1 MNTELPIIQ
10 VVNYF
15 RKDQK
20 HIGLKFKYNDD
31 LLHIIR
37 DIPYA
42 RWSKTQRLWYLPYS
56 EYNLNV
62 IKTCFK
68 NTAVVDCE
76 ALNGRAVVY
85 GAALPKLK
93 EKRQLTHE
101 QKGLL
106 NNFYKYLRGKRYSKS
121 TMDTYTFFVADFVE
135 FHKDKILKNVTNRD
149 IELYI
154 ESVFIK
160 RKYSIST
167 QRQFISAIKVFKS
180 FFPEIGI
187 DEFSLERPKKSK
199 KIPTVLSQNEV
210 LDLIRCTKNL
220 KHRAIIAL
228 LYSCG
233 LRVSEL
239 INLELIDINIDRKQL
254 HVKNSK
260 GRKDRLVHLA
270 DSFLPLLSNYYLS
283 YNPKKYFVEGA
294 KGGKYSAESIR
305 QFIKRSC
312 KTAKIHKIVTPHTLR
327 HSYATHLLE
336 NGTDI
341 RYIQSLL
348 GHSRPET
355 TMIYTHV
362 QRKDL
367 MEITNPLDTIVQ
379 KNLRQDKTTSKLGLS
394 RDFNN

>member
-1 MNTELPIIQ
+1 MEIITPTITLFCFRHREKKHLGIKFNYNEDLLKIVRGLPNTRWSNSKKTWYTP
-10 VVNYF
+10 YTKHHF
-15 RKDQK
+15 REVKKNFRNSAKIDWSSINIKSLNEDTTNTKRTRLLSQDQK
-20 HIGLKFKYNDD
+20 DM
-31 LLHIIR
+31 
-37 DIPYA
+37 
-42 RWSKTQRLWYLPYS
+42 
-56 EYNLNV
+56 
-62 IKTCFK
+62 
-68 NTAVVDCE
+68 
-76 ALNGRAVVY
+76 LNG
-85 GAALPKLK
+85 
-93 EKRQLTHE
+93 
-101 QKGLL
+101 
-106 NNFYKYLRGKRYSKS
+106 FYKYLKGKRYSKS
-121 TMDTYTFFVADFVE
+121 TVDTYTFFVADFID
-135 FHKDKILKNVTNRD
+135 FHHQKPIKSLTNRD
-149 IELYI
+149 VELFI

-167 QRQFISAIKVFKS
+167 QRQFISAMKVFKTYY
-180 FFPEIGI
+180 PEIALN
-187 DEFSLERPKKSK
+187 EMNLVRPKKSK

-233 LRVSEL
+233 LRISEL
-239 INLELIDINIDRKQL
+239 INLKLADINIDRRQL
-254 HVKNSK
+254 HIKNSK
-260 GRKDRLVHLA
+260 GRKDRLVSLA

-283 YNPKKYFVEGA
+283 YAPKTYFVEGS

-305 QFIKRSC
+305 QFIKRNC
-312 KTAKIHKIVTPHTLR
+312 KTANINKVVTPHTLR

-367 MEITNPLDTIVQ
+367 MKITNPLDTIVQ
-379 KNLRQDKTTSKLGLS
+379 KTMKQDKASSKLGLS
-394 RDFNN
+394 RDFNK